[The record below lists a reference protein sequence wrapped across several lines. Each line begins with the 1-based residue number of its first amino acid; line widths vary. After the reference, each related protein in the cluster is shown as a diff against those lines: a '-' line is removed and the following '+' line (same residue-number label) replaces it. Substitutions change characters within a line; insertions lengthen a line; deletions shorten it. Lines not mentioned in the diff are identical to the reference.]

1 LLDGRESKII
11 GIGGGDGAVARE
23 EEEKGGG
30 GQKSPVEEGPEGAT
44 NSKGGLQVGGPM
56 APWLGKRRKKAV
68 REAKMD
74 TPDTAVSG

>member
-1 LLDGRESKII
+1 MLDGRESKII

-23 EEEKGGG
+23 EEEKGSG
-30 GQKSPVEEGPEGAT
+30 GQKSPVEGPEGAT

-74 TPDTAVSG
+74 RPDTAVSG